1 MQMRLG
7 LEGFFGLEGVFD
19 TFTASTNNKLLT
31 NQQQLN
37 DNKMIEI
44 IMNTIYIFK
53 ESRSNYITNY
63 MSGNA

>member
-1 MQMRLG
+1 MRLG

-53 ESRSNYITNY
+53 ESRSNYITN
-63 MSGNA
+63 SV

>member
-7 LEGFFGLEGVFD
+7 LEGFFGLEGVFE

-53 ESRSNYITNY
+53 ESRSNYITN
-63 MSGNA
+63 SV

>member
-53 ESRSNYITNY
+53 ESRSNYITN
-63 MSGNA
+63 SV

>member
-31 NQQQLN
+31 NKQQLN

-53 ESRSNYITNY
+53 ESRSNYITN
-63 MSGNA
+63 SV